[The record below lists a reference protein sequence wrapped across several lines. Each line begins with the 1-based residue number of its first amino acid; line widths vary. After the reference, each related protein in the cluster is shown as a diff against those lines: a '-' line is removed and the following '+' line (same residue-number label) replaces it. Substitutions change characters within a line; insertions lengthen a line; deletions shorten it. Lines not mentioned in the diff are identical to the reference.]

1 MLRLNK
7 KERMR
12 VWENVMQAIEVYT
25 ARVAEH
31 RVTPQL
37 DPDAIRVRLCR
48 FDFQEALD
56 PGRAIDFVVENLW
69 NQQVHTPHPSYF
81 GLFNPNPTT
90 MGIAADTLVAA
101 FNPQLAA
108 WSHSPFAAEVEMHLV
123 RAFASRFGY
132 DPASCDG
139 TFCSGG
145 MEANHTAL
153 LAALTAQNP
162 DFGEQGACSFSAPP
176 VVYVSSEAHHSFLKA
191 ARVSGIGTRAVRV
204 VPVDERLRMN
214 TAVLQDGIEKDRRE
228 GYLPVMLVGT
238 AGTTG
243 AGVIDPLE
251 ELASI
256 ARDHNLWFHVDAA
269 WGGAAALVPEL
280 RPLLDGC
287 EQADSITFD
296 AHKWL
301 SVPMGAGIFLT
312 RHREVL
318 LRAFQVVNT
327 YMPKD
332 ATGLPV
338 IDPYAHSLQWSRR
351 FIGLKVF
358 LSLAVAG
365 WPGYEEAIRHQSR
378 MGEALRVALRA
389 RGWKIVN
396 DTRLPVVCFTDP
408 NCEEARHL
416 EAIVAEVLRRGEAWI
431 STALIG
437 GKPAIR
443 ACITN
448 YATTDHE
455 IEALVA
461 TLEKARSAATKDSKD
476 LKDLKDPKDK

>member
-1 MLRLNK
+1 MPALPGNEQKIMLRLD
-7 KERMR
+7 KETRIR
-12 VWENVMQAIEVYT
+12 VWENVVQAIEAYT

-37 DPDAIRVRLCR
+37 DPDAIRARLCG
-48 FDFQEALD
+48 FDFREPME
-56 PGRAIDFVVENLW
+56 PGRAVDFVVENLW
-69 NQQVHTPHPSYF
+69 NQQVHAPHPSYF

-123 RAFASRFGY
+123 RTFASRFGY
-132 DPASCDG
+132 DPGACDG

-145 MEANHTAL
+145 AEANHTAL

-162 DFGEQGACSFSAPP
+162 DYGEQGVCSFSAPP
-176 VVYVSSEAHHSFLKA
+176 AVYVSSEAHHSFLKA
-191 ARVSGIGTRAVRV
+191 ARVSGIGARAVRT
-204 VPVDERLRMN
+204 VPVDERLRMD
-214 TAVLQDGIEKDRRE
+214 TAALREAIEKDRRQ
-228 GYLPVMLVGT
+228 GCLPLMLVGT

-243 AGVIDPLE
+243 AGVIDPLP

-256 ARDHNLWFHVDAA
+256 AHADNLWFHVDAA
-269 WGGAAALVPEL
+269 WGGAAVLVPEL
-280 RPLLDGC
+280 RPLLEGC

-312 RHREVL
+312 RHQDVL
-318 LRAFQVVNT
+318 LQAFQVVNT

-332 ATGLPV
+332 ARRLPV
-338 IDPYAHSLQWSRR
+338 IDPYSHSLQWSRR

-365 WPGYEEAIRHQSR
+365 WDGYEQALRHQTE
-378 MGEALRVALRA
+378 MGELLRVALRNG
-389 RGWKIVN
+389 GWKIIN

-408 NCEEARHL
+408 GREDAPHL
-416 EAIVAEVLRRGEAWI
+416 DGIVSQVLRGGDAWI

-448 YATTDHE
+448 YTTGE
-455 IEALVA
+455 GEVQALVA
-461 TLEKARSAATKDSKD
+461 SLEKARGEKQG
-476 LKDLKDPKDK
+476 